1 MHLEYFL
8 GFISI
13 PKYSITELYKR
24 LSYETLSGERGLE
37 FEAIS
42 NLISE
47 MSFKIKNSTFSN
59 IKRKAEQDKE
69 SSLDIKKSHGFFEEP
84 IESEEFKEELEED
97 LHKDLENTK
106 IEEPY
111 VEAQVQGAE
120 KIEKETKK
128 EDKEFCDLT
137 LKYNE
142 IDDAATEQKNQNYF
156 IDLFD
161 DVLDEDNPFN
171 DTVETED
178 IFIDGNLFDNTN
190 QKEIKEFLKMSF
202 KTQT

>member
-1 MHLEYFL
+1 
-8 GFISI
+8 
-13 PKYSITELYKR
+13 
-24 LSYETLSGERGLE
+24 
-37 FEAIS
+37 
-42 NLISE
+42 

-84 IESEEFKEELEED
+84 TESEEFKEELEED
-97 LHKDLENTK
+97 LHKDLENKK

-202 KTQT
+202 KIQT